1 MKPFL
6 APVLSCLLLNACAT
20 STESGRVRM
29 IAPTEVGV
37 AYSEVEAQAR
47 LALTPD
53 VNCQETDCASIDAF
67 RVQVLQIG
75 ERLDKAAYK
84 LALELNL
91 PPPHF
96 NVTVPGKHDIGTLST
111 ASGSI
116 IVFDGLHEFEFQEP
130 ALAFLIAREMG
141 HVLSR
146 HHEENSAT
154 NLSISLVVGLFFPVA
169 HLIRG
174 AEAAYAAASTT
185 SLASSAASFAG
196 SRIVK
201 GLYRSDQQ
209 READAMALRIL
220 AYADWT
226 PFDVANA
233 LQMALPRLSGE
244 GWVSELIE
252 SKLWL
257 DQITI
262 GPQLKPA
269 LANELS
275 GDSAPALPVA
285 ETPVVETPAVAL
297 MPEASTGSAPVQA
310 SVAVEPLLTSPKAAP
325 VVKKADV
332 KKTVRNC
339 TVRTDRIGKKIV
351 RCSPPVANKPKP
363 RSGSTPKT
371 GSRPRAAQ

>member
-1 MKPFL
+1 
-6 APVLSCLLLNACAT
+6 
-20 STESGRVRM
+20 M

-47 LALTPD
+47 LVLTPD
-53 VNCQETDCASIDAF
+53 VNCQEIDCASIDAF
-67 RVQVLQIG
+67 RVQMLEIG

-111 ASGSI
+111 ASGNI

-154 NLSISLVVGLFFPVA
+154 NLSISLVVALVFPVA
-169 HLIRG
+169 QLIRG
-174 AEAAYAAASTT
+174 AEAAYVAASTT

-233 LQMALPRLSGE
+233 LQMTLPRLSGE

-285 ETPVVETPAVAL
+285 ETL
-297 MPEASTGSAPVQA
+297 EASTGSAPVQA
-310 SVAVEPLLTSPKAAP
+310 SVAVEPLLTSPKAASA
-325 VVKKADV
+325 VKKAEG

-339 TVRTDRIGKKIV
+339 TVRTDRTGKKIV
-351 RCSPPVANKPKP
+351 RCSPPVAKKPKP

-371 GSRPRAAQ
+371 GSRLRADQ